1 MPPQDALLERLERAG
16 IDDPTLFDV
25 LRSDPMI
32 REQMLTLLVQKR
44 IITLMQYAILFE
56 GLENTRIDNL

>member
-1 MPPQDALLERLERAG
+1 
-16 IDDPTLFDV
+16 
-25 LRSDPMI
+25 MI

-56 GLENTRIDNL
+56 GLEKTRIDNL